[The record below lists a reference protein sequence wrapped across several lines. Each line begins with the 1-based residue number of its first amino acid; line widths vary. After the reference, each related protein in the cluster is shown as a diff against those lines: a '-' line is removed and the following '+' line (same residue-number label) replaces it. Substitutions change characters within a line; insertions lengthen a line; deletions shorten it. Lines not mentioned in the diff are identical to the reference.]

1 MCVLV
6 QECVSALLS
15 FPGVYDAPD
24 REGRTALMWAAQR
37 GNHSVLKAML
47 ERDVDVHATDTLG
60 ATGEWGAGGSQWC
73 CSVMCPFPSPALH
86 AAALSGHTSCVQV
99 LLQVGSE
106 VTQCNSQL
114 RMYRLSTTG
123 TACLYAQYYSPC
135 TN

>member
-1 MCVLV
+1 MCHCVMCVLV

-15 FPGVYDAPD
+15 FPGVCDAPD

-60 ATGEWGAGGSQWC
+60 ATGKWGAGESQWH
-73 CSVMCPFPSPALH
+73 CSVMCSLSPPPALH

-99 LLQVGSE
+99 LLQVRGE
-106 VTQCNSQL
+106 IDCLMHTDSQL
-114 RMYRLSTTG
+114 
-123 TACLYAQYYSPC
+123 
-135 TN
+135 